1 FFKKVNDTYGHPAGD
16 EVLRGVAGVI
26 RETIRNVDIPARY
39 GGEEFAAVLPG
50 TNHEGAQKM
59 AERLRNAIAGK
70 VFTLDGKELRVTVSI
85 GAATSPHD
93 TGNRDELIEKTDQA
107 LYHAKRNGRNR
118 CVLWREIREK

>member
-1 FFKKVNDTYGHPAGD
+1 
-16 EVLRGVAGVI
+16 VAGVI

-39 GGEEFAAVLPG
+39 GGEEFAVILPE

-70 VFTLDGKELRVTVSI
+70 VFFNDGKGMRVTVSI

-93 TGNRDELIEKTDQA
+93 TRNRDELIEKADQA
-107 LYHAKRNGRNR
+107 LYQAKRNGRDR
-118 CVLWREIREK
+118 SVLWNEIREK